1 MYLSTGKLYL
11 KFPISSVVNSLPANP
26 EDKHSIPASG
36 RSPGEGKG
44 NPLQYSCL
52 ENPMDRGHWEFTV
65 HGRSLKRV
73 CHDLATKQQQQALF
87 DYFYQGIELKLDLGT
102 SL

>member
-1 MYLSTGKLYL
+1 
-11 KFPISSVVNSLPANP
+11 
-26 EDKHSIPASG
+26 
-36 RSPGEGKG
+36 
-44 NPLQYSCL
+44 
-52 ENPMDRGHWEFTV
+52 MDRGHWEFTV